1 MSELVTIC
9 VDCGSEFSDADGWLD
24 RCTMC
29 CVVLEDHGSG
39 AHATYVFDCFLC
51 DDDRG
56 GTAGADLQRAV
67 SESSRAA

>member
-1 MSELVTIC
+1 
-9 VDCGSEFSDADGWLD
+9 
-24 RCTMC
+24 MC

-56 GTAGADLQRAV
+56 GTAGADLQRAA